1 MNVMKA
7 IDSKPHH
14 DFFGAADDALEHLK
28 CYLANGLHH
37 EEAFRVS
44 EMLRDLDRTRRQY
57 DQRNN
62 DPLNRARATVPP
74 FGGSNRA
81 GGTQSHGI

>member
-7 IDSKPHH
+7 IDSKP
-14 DFFGAADDALEHLK
+14 DVPSYDPFKDADDALEHLK
-28 CYLANGLHH
+28 CHLANGLHH

-62 DPLNRARATVPP
+62 DPL
-74 FGGSNRA
+74 
-81 GGTQSHGI
+81 